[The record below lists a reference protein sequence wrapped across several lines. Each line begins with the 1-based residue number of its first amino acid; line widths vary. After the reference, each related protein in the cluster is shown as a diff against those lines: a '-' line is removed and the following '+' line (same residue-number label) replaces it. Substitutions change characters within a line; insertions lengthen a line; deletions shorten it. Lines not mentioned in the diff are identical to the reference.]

1 MGAIETLAIILI
13 VISVIKLLTIL
24 ISPKTWTNF
33 VKKIYVNK
41 TAAIVVYSVLA
52 AVVLYYLLGAGITI
66 VQILAVTVFVSL
78 LLGIGFVKYMDHL
91 LKLFPKNYS
100 LKDQW
105 FYVLIWVILLLWGI
119 KELFF

>member
-1 MGAIETLAIILI
+1 MGVIENLAIILI
-13 VISVIKLLTIL
+13 VVSIIKLLI
-24 ISPKTWTNF
+24 IMVSPKSWFNF

-41 TAAIVVYSVLA
+41 TVATVVYFVLA
-52 AVVLYYLLGAGITI
+52 AIVLYYLLGAGMTI

-78 LLGIGFVKYMDHL
+78 LIGIGFMKYLDDL
-91 LKLFPKNYS
+91 LKLFPKKYS

-105 FYVLIWVILLLWGI
+105 FYVLLWVVLLLWGI

>member
-1 MGAIETLAIILI
+1 MGVIENLAIILI
-13 VISVIKLLTIL
+13 IVSVIKLLI
-24 ISPKTWTNF
+24 IWVSPKSWFNF

-41 TAAIVVYSVLA
+41 TGATVVYFILAAI
-52 AVVLYYLLGAGITI
+52 VLYYLLGAGMTI

-78 LLGIGFVKYMDHL
+78 LIGIGFMKYLDDL
-91 LKLFPKNYS
+91 LKLFPKKYS

-105 FYVLIWVILLLWGI
+105 FYVLMWVVLLAWGV